1 MIPFASIASVSPG
14 PNRRLLL
21 GDSSSQVDRPP
32 RGPGPRSC
40 VGTRLAT
47 TIGAPLSV
55 SRGEEL
61 CGMSAGSGQPPPVVG
76 IAQIWR
82 SACTG
87 GRLCRVRL
95 ALPGGGEARGLSRRG
110 CASRSKRERCSRRVR
125 LSYSPGQTE
134 VRRVPRKSR
143 TEFSSGFVCDP
154 IMHTSGNRSS
164 PARPADVSALDTR
177 GSTARQPEEERA
189 G

>member
-1 MIPFASIASVSPG
+1 MLPP
-14 PNRRLLL
+14 L
-21 GDSSSQVDRPP
+21 GDRSSQVDRPP
-32 RGPGPRSC
+32 GGPGPRSC

-47 TIGAPLSV
+47 TIGAPLFV

-95 ALPGGGEARGLSRRG
+95 PLPCGGEARGLVRRS
-110 CASRSKRERCSRRVR
+110 CASRPNR
-125 LSYSPGQTE
+125 LSQTPQVADVGLSHRGEHNCDATGETVGLLARAIASLRRRARVARLLRTGRESPGY
-134 VRRVPRKSR
+134 RVPARKDAFEA
-143 TEFSSGFVCDP
+143 T
-154 IMHTSGNRSS
+154 RSA
-164 PARPADVSALDTR
+164 PLVPVHFGGLV
-177 GSTARQPEEERA
+177 
-189 G
+189 